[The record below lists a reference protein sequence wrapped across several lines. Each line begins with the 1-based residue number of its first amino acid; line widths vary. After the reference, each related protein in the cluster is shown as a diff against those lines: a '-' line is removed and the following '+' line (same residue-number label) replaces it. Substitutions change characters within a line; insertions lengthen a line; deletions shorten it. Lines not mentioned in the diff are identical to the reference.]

1 MKTNLYS
8 NKTLNKL
15 IDDRNE
21 VSEKLQRL
29 LKEYDEKIKD
39 CYNQICH
46 AEDILGKLICY
57 SIYISH
63 KDSSMLSVNESWY
76 SWLLKNNND
85 PQKAV
90 KALFDHKN
98 NNFIKLKFNVPTSTK
113 FLEYN
118 QCFEYKGKCFD
129 ITLTLDE
136 TSKEYYCSNLHFSET
151 YSKNI
156 YYTDENNNRLD
167 YYFNSNNDIY
177 VLVNG
182 LLEELN
188 EDCNGMIC
196 NLINRLYTK

>member
-8 NKTLNKL
+8 NEMLNKL

-63 KDSSMLSVNESWY
+63 NDLLPVNESWY
-76 SWLLKNNND
+76 SWLLKNNNN

-98 NNFIKLKFNVPTSTK
+98 NKIIKLKFNVPTSTK
-113 FLEYN
+113 FLECN
-118 QCFEYKGKCFD
+118 ECFEYKGKCLD

-136 TSKEYYCSNLHFSET
+136 TSKEYYCSNLYFRET

-188 EDCNGMIC
+188 EGGNGMIC

>member
-8 NKTLNKL
+8 NEMLNKL

-63 KDSSMLSVNESWY
+63 KDSSMLPVNESWY

-90 KALFDHKN
+90 KVLFDHKN
-98 NNFIKLKFNVPTSTK
+98 NNIIKLKFNVPTSTK

-118 QCFEYKGKCFD
+118 ECFEYKGKCLD
-129 ITLTLDE
+129 ITLILDE
-136 TSKEYYCSNLHFSET
+136 SSKEYYCSNLYFRET

-188 EDCNGMIC
+188 EGGNGMIC